1 MQNTPG
7 RAGYQELW
15 QKQLGALRMMQAT
28 NDRKALVALTVS
40 GQLILL
46 DHTGQELWR
55 IAVGTGVRTISLAD
69 TLDVLAVDDGGN
81 SLLIDSKGQVHWKKR
96 PAVALYGLLSA
107 DGQSVVL
114 VTREP
119 TVVMADRQ
127 GRVRWTYRNLLKV
140 PTALDVSAHGETVAF
155 ACRDERGEGLQAVA
169 ADGQPYDAF
178 MGLDP
183 IQDLA
188 VSADGQIMVALDRGR
203 GIFCINCVKS
213 FGVWRGMLNSEFSGV
228 SYADETKYTLLY
240 SKDGLLSILDAE
252 GQPAW
257 EYRFPASLLRARL
270 TGDGQTIWYATPEG
284 RVGCLVSTASRDLSR
299 LEFLDVEAPPAVEA
313 AQMAAFRKVW
323 CIDLAGGAALDA
335 KPVARTWMGADQIE
349 YALLWDGR
357 DTVRCHNDVG
367 DEIWTARIPSAGV
380 ADLAVSA
387 AADLAMAVGR
397 GGVVGFKGDGSEICR
412 FFGNFRSVHVFAT
425 GAMLLLSENGQ
436 VRFYRHAGQFTRM
449 VEAGGEALAV
459 HGAEQFAW
467 LVGKT
472 FAVLVDPE
480 GAVKGRIELTTEPL
494 FHRMD
499 ATGSGLLIGTVSGE
513 ILLINEKGEQDRKL
527 SVEGGAEHVLFHKIE
542 DAMFVGHAGSGD
554 VTILRTRTGTRT
566 RTKLAGGI
574 SAMCLHKLGAVI
586 ATGID
591 ELMLMGSDGQIRAR
605 STFPDRILQIF
616 PCRTG
621 EGVYILGEGGFG
633 KYSTDA
639 GMRTVSSAVGF
650 IEV

>member
-1 MQNTPG
+1 MQNTAG

-15 QKQLGALRMMQAT
+15 QKQVGALRMMQAT
-28 NDRKALVALTVS
+28 SDRRALAVLTVS

-55 IAVGTGVRTISLAD
+55 VAAGPGVRTISLAD
-69 TLDVLAVDDGGN
+69 TLDVLAVDEGGN
-81 SLLIDSKGQVHWKKR
+81 SLLIDSKGQIHWKKR
-96 PAVALYGLLSA
+96 PAAALYGLLSA
-107 DGQSVVL
+107 DGQSIVL

-127 GRVRWTYRNLLKV
+127 GRIRWTYRNLLKV
-140 PTALDVSAHGETVAF
+140 PTALDVSAQGKTVAF

-188 VSADGQIMVALDRGR
+188 VSADGQIAVVLDRGR
-203 GIFCINCVKS
+203 GIFCFNCVKS

-240 SKDGLLSILDAE
+240 SKGGLLSILDAE
-252 GQPAW
+252 GRPAW
-257 EYRFPASLLRARL
+257 EYRFPVPLLRARL
-270 TGDGQTIWYATPEG
+270 TNDGQAIWYATPDG
-284 RVGCLVSTASRDLSR
+284 RVGCLVSTVSRDLSR
-299 LEFLDVEAPPAVEA
+299 LEFLDVEAPPADETTK
-313 AQMAAFRKVW
+313 MAAFRKVW
-323 CIDLAGGAALDA
+323 RIDLAGGAASGA
-335 KPVARTWMGADQIE
+335 KPVARTWMGGDQIE
-349 YALLWDGR
+349 YALIWDGQ

-367 DEIWTARIPSAGV
+367 DEIWVARIPSAEV

-387 AADLAMAVGR
+387 TADLAIAVGK

-412 FFGNFRSVHVFAT
+412 FFGNFRAVHVFAT
-425 GAMLLLSENGQ
+425 GALLLLSENGQ
-436 VRFYRHAGQFTRM
+436 VRFYRHAGQFTRAIE
-449 VEAGGEALAV
+449 VGGEVIAI
-459 HGAEQFAW
+459 HGAEHFGW
-467 LVGKT
+467 LIGKT

-480 GAVKGRIELTTEPL
+480 GSVQGRVELAAEPL
-494 FHRMD
+494 FHRID
-499 ATGSGLLIGTVSGE
+499 AAGDGLLIGTVSGE
-513 ILLINEKGEQDRKL
+513 IILMNDKAEQDRKL
-527 SVEGGAEHVLFHKIE
+527 SVEGGAEHIIYHKIE

-566 RTKLAGGI
+566 RMTLAGGI
-574 SAMCLHKLGAVI
+574 SAMCLHKHGAVI
-586 ATGID
+586 ASGID
-591 ELMLMGSDGQIRAR
+591 ELILLGPDGQIQAR
-605 STFPDRILQIF
+605 STFPDRVLQVF
-616 PCRTG
+616 PCRAG
-621 EGVYILGEGGFG
+621 EGVYILGESGFG

-639 GMRTVSSAVGF
+639 GTRNPPSAVGF